1 VREGTLDAPNTI
13 PKHKSARRGLRK
25 RPDRRGLGAGRTSK
39 DNPPPRSLTKE
50 ISVPH
55 FGTLWDFCNAPQIFS
70 PSHIAERI
78 SCSAKL
84 RIRGRGRTDKFLLN
98 HPEHWRARAEEAR
111 ILAKEMKDSETKD
124 ALLRIG
130 DSYEHLAEWV
140 EDWALRR
147 LSKN

>member
-1 VREGTLDAPNTI
+1 MT
-13 PKHKSARRGLRK
+13 ARKTFGN
-25 RPDRRGLGAGRTSK
+25 S
-39 DNPPPRSLTKE
+39 SLHG
-50 ISVPH
+50 P
-55 FGTLWDFCNAPQIFS
+55 GNAPKIFS

-78 SCSAKL
+78 SCSASEATNQ
-84 RIRGRGRTDKFLLN
+84 GRGMADKFLLN
-98 HPEHWRARAEEAR
+98 DPDHWRARAEEAR

-130 DSYEHLAEWV
+130 DNHEYLAEWV